1 MNASRRMGGVLL
13 LGLAA
18 VAGPAL
24 AAADPELERLRAQLG
39 QLQADPALA
48 RQAAFEQLEAQQ
60 ALAALEQARRSDR
73 PEALYL
79 AGRRVEI
86 ATVAAGVAAARNELA
101 QLERQRN
108 ELLLE
113 ASRRE
118 TERARQEAERLRL
131 QAQIQ
136 AEEAERL
143 RLAAEEEA
151 ALRTEAEAALGKAT
165 GRQTATLSAAR
176 RKEAELARQEA
187 ELVSGKKLPTARFEG
202 NGEVYTLP
210 GNAFAAGRSSFNA
223 GGRDAVEALAEYL
236 KIAKG
241 NVRVLAWDNDSK
253 VAQARAA
260 ALRQALVGAGVPAAR
275 VSAEGRRGAVTT
287 ARSAEVAVGL

>member
-1 MNASRRMGGVLL
+1 MSTRIRIPVLAAALL
-13 LGLAA
+13 L
-18 VAGPAL
+18 AGAPAL
-24 AAADPELERLRAQLG
+24 AADDPDLARLRAELAR
-39 QLQADPALA
+39 LQADPALA

-60 ALAALEQARRSDR
+60 ALAELEKARRADR

-86 ATVAAGVAAARNELA
+86 AIAAAHTAAA
-101 QLERQRN
+101 QAEAVGLERQRN

-118 TERARQEAERLRL
+118 AERARQEAERLRL

-143 RLAAEEEA
+143 RQAAEAEA
-151 ALRTEAEAALGKAT
+151 ALRTEVEQALGKAT
-165 GRQTATLSAAR
+165 GRQASTLSAAR

-187 ELVSGKKLPTARFEG
+187 ELVSGKKLPAARFEG

-210 GNAFAAGRSSFNA
+210 GSTFAAGKSSLNS
-223 GGRDAVEALAEYL
+223 GGRDAVAALAEYL
-236 KIAKG
+236 KIARG
-241 NVRVLAWDNDSK
+241 NVRISAWGNDGK
-253 VAQARAA
+253 LAQARAN
-260 ALRQALVGAGVPAAR
+260 ALRQALVDAGIQASRIRAEAKPGAASNAR
-275 VSAEGRRGAVTT
+275 A
-287 ARSAEVAVGL
+287 AEVSVTP